1 MIARPD
7 VHHALEMLAPATYV
21 IYDYGLRERVAD
33 SMGGMMAVPALHLFS
48 QAFAFRAFARP

>member
-1 MIARPD
+1 MHGPD